1 MYIERMNVSC
11 VFSENLTLSRLMV
24 TKVPTYLANLQLL
37 AVGLFRCICPFVSI
51 ARERARANYTTFM
64 CSSKSGEGE

>member
-1 MYIERMNVSC
+1 
-11 VFSENLTLSRLMV
+11 MV

-51 ARERARANYTTFM
+51 GSERARANYTTFM